1 MLSAYDEPLQKK
13 HKLSFTTPRVEI
25 LHTYPDRRDKVALDS
40 PMAIIF
46 NQAIDPEQV
55 LPVVSLALS
64 QEVAHHALYY
74 YLSISF

>member
-13 HKLSFTTPRVEI
+13 HKFSFTTPRVEI
-25 LHTYPDRRDKVALDS
+25 LHTYPDHRDKVALDS

-64 QEVAHHALYY
+64 QEVSPIM
-74 YLSISF
+74 LSLFYFL